1 MQHLNKVIN
10 MECKQGMRVMIAD
23 NSIDAIVTDPPY
35 GLSKQPKMEEVLKH
49 WLAGDDYQATGSG
62 FMGKTWDS
70 FVPGPSIWKEAYRC
84 LKPGA
89 WAVVFA
95 GSRTQDLMTLSL
107 RLAGFEIMDTGM
119 WLYGSGFPKSLDI
132 SKAIDKLNGRP
143 SIPDDEFRR
152 YIKSAMKLKSI
163 SNKILDS
170 LCGTNGMVGHYTG
183 ESQPTF
189 PTVEKWKIIKRVLEL
204 DDRYDEVISRVEAD
218 REVVGTKIKARS
230 TSGNSALPTIDG
242 ETVYKEFKIT
252 KPATDQAK
260 QWEGFGTALKPAY
273 EPFILARKP
282 LDGTYANNVL
292 KHGVGGLNIDGC
304 RIPSEEGGR
313 PLREVAPLRDD
324 FTYTGNAL
332 NGRVNGSLASS
343 KASGLTDQGRFPA
356 NVIHDGLDEP
366 WAKYFYCAKTSKKDR
381 NEGLENLAVTSAGDM
396 TGGREE
402 CSDGLNS
409 PRAGAGR
416 TTGARN
422 IHPTVKPTELMRYLC
437 RLVTPPEG
445 LILDPFSGSG
455 STGKAAVL
463 EGFNFIGFEMDE
475 KYCEIANH
483 RINHKLKEINNEKN

>member
-1 MQHLNKVIN
+1 MSVIN
-10 MECKQGMRVMIAD
+10 MECKLGMQLMIAN

-35 GLSKQPKMEEVLKH
+35 GLSKQPKIEEVLKH
-49 WLAGDDYQATGSG
+49 WLAGDDYNATGSG

-95 GSRTQDLMTLSL
+95 GSRTQDLMALSL

-132 SKAIDKLNGRP
+132 SKAIDK
-143 SIPDDEFRR
+143 S
-152 YIKSAMKLKSI
+152 SS
-163 SNKILDS
+163 
-170 LCGTNGMVGHYTG
+170 
-183 ESQPTF
+183 
-189 PTVEKWKIIKRVLEL
+189 
-204 DDRYDEVISRVEAD
+204 
-218 REVVGTKIKARS
+218 
-230 TSGNSALPTIDG
+230 
-242 ETVYKEFKIT
+242 
-252 KPATDQAK
+252 DQAK

-304 RIPSEEGGR
+304 RIGDEVRINQPAGNKQGGNSYNMSVTGMPSDAKPTE
-313 PLREVAPLRDD
+313 AI
-324 FTYTGNAL
+324 
-332 NGRVNGSLASS
+332 
-343 KASGLTDQGRFPA
+343 GRFPA

-366 WAKYFYCAKTSKKDR
+366 WAKYFYCAKASKKDR
-381 NEGLENLAVTSAGDM
+381 DEGLENLHVTSAGEM
-396 TGGREE
+396 TDRVEG
-402 CSDGLNS
+402 SDGLNS

-437 RLVTPPEG
+437 RLVTPPNG

-463 EGFNFIGFEMDE
+463 EGFNFTGFEMDE
-475 KYCEIANH
+475 TYCEIANK
-483 RINHKLKEINNEKN
+483 RIEYAHNSRI

>member
-1 MQHLNKVIN
+1 
-10 MECKQGMRVMIAD
+10 MECKLGMQLMIAD

-49 WLAGDDYQATGSG
+49 WLAGDDYNATGSG
-62 FMGKTWDS
+62 FMGKSWDS

-95 GSRTQDLMTLSL
+95 GSRTQDLMALSL

-132 SKAIDKLNGRP
+132 SKAIDKYLGA
-143 SIPDDEFRR
+143 E
-152 YIKSAMKLKSI
+152 
-163 SNKILDS
+163 
-170 LCGTNGMVGHYTG
+170 
-183 ESQPTF
+183 
-189 PTVEKWKIIKRVLEL
+189 
-204 DDRYDEVISRVEAD
+204 
-218 REVVGTKIKARS
+218 REVVGKY
-230 TSGNSALPTIDG
+230 SAPGLDTQNVLQGSQNRKKYVFDKFSDEPT
-242 ETVYKEFKIT
+242 
-252 KPATDQAK
+252 TDQAK
-260 QWEGFGTALKPAY
+260 RWEGFGTALKPAY

-304 RIPSEEGGR
+304 RVGDEQLGEVKRGVSKLRTFEGAEGNVTPSR
-313 PLREVAPLRDD
+313 
-324 FTYTGNAL
+324 T
-332 NGRVNGSLASS
+332 
-343 KASGLTDQGRFPA
+343 GRFPA

-366 WAKYFYCAKTSKKDR
+366 WAKYFYCAKASKKDR
-381 NEGLENLAVTSAGDM
+381 DEGLENLSVTSAGEM
-396 TGGREE
+396 TDREE
-402 CSDGLNS
+402 GSDGLNS
-409 PRAGAGR
+409 PSAGAGR

-437 RLVTPPEG
+437 RLVTPPNG

-463 EGFNFIGFEMDE
+463 EGFNFMGFEMDE
-475 KYCEIANH
+475 TYCEIANK
-483 RINHKLKEINNEKN
+483 RIEHAHNSRIRS

>member
-1 MQHLNKVIN
+1 MSVIN
-10 MECKQGMRVMIAD
+10 MECKQGMQVMIAD

-49 WLAGDDYQATGSG
+49 WLAGDDYNATGSG

-95 GSRTQDLMTLSL
+95 GSRTQDLMALSL

-132 SKAIDKLNGRP
+132 SKAIDKSLGVKGSKGEVTGKSGKERSCMDGDFNGGEYHAY
-143 SIPDDEFRR
+143 IPG
-152 YIKSAMKLKSI
+152 S
-163 SNKILDS
+163 
-170 LCGTNGMVGHYTG
+170 
-183 ESQPTF
+183 
-189 PTVEKWKIIKRVLEL
+189 
-204 DDRYDEVISRVEAD
+204 
-218 REVVGTKIKARS
+218 
-230 TSGNSALPTIDG
+230 
-242 ETVYKEFKIT
+242 
-252 KPATDQAK
+252 DQAK
-260 QWEGFGTALKPAY
+260 QWEGWGTALKPAY

-304 RIPSEEGGR
+304 RIQRSDNDRTEYGVNGDELSHAVDENASCYGGR
-313 PLREVAPLRDD
+313 SRVS
-324 FTYTGNAL
+324 YTPNTA
-332 NGRVNGSLASS
+332 
-343 KASGLTDQGRFPA
+343 GRFPA
-356 NVIHDGLDEP
+356 NVIHDGSDCITELLPKTGPSKRSNRGIGLTDDDFKVYGKGNGNFNSVRGHVD
-366 WAKYFYCAKTSKKDR
+366 AGGSVARFFYCAKASKKDR
-381 NEGLENLAVTSAGDM
+381 DEGLEDLSVTPAGEM

-402 CSDGLNS
+402 GSDGLNS

-422 IHPTVKPTELMRYLC
+422 IHPTVKPTDLMRYLC
-437 RLVTPPEG
+437 KLVTPPEG

-475 KYCEIANH
+475 KYCEIANT
-483 RINHKLKEINNEKN
+483 RIDHSRIRSE

>member
-1 MQHLNKVIN
+1 MSVIN
-10 MECKQGMRVMIAD
+10 MECKLGMQLMIAD

-49 WLAGDDYQATGSG
+49 WLAGDDYNATGSG

-95 GSRTQDLMTLSL
+95 GSRTQDLMALSL

-132 SKAIDKLNGRP
+132 SKAIDKQLGAEFDSVPASGVGFMNENGEGGYNATKNRLIQT
-143 SIPDDEFRR
+143 SE
-152 YIKSAMKLKSI
+152 KS
-163 SNKILDS
+163 
-170 LCGTNGMVGHYTG
+170 
-183 ESQPTF
+183 
-189 PTVEKWKIIKRVLEL
+189 
-204 DDRYDEVISRVEAD
+204 
-218 REVVGTKIKARS
+218 
-230 TSGNSALPTIDG
+230 
-242 ETVYKEFKIT
+242 
-252 KPATDQAK
+252 DQAK
-260 QWEGFGTALKPAY
+260 QWEGWGTALKPAY

-282 LDGTYANNVL
+282 LDGTYANNVS

-304 RIPSEEGGR
+304 RIERHSNDRTEYGISGDEKSHTGG
-313 PLREVAPLRDD
+313 EN
-324 FTYTGNAL
+324 TSCYGEYN
-332 NGRVNGSLASS
+332 RVEYNPHA
-343 KASGLTDQGRFPA
+343 AGRFPA

-366 WAKYFYCAKTSKKDR
+366 WAKYFYCAKASKKDR
-381 NEGLENLAVTSAGDM
+381 DEGLENLSITSAGEM
-396 TGGREE
+396 TDREE
-402 CSDGLNS
+402 GSDGLNS

-437 RLVTPPEG
+437 RLVTPPNG

-463 EGFNFIGFEMDE
+463 EGFNFTGFEMDE
-475 KYCEIANH
+475 TYCEIANK
-483 RINHKLKEINNEKN
+483 RIEYAHNSRIRS

>member
-1 MQHLNKVIN
+1 MSVIN

-35 GLSKQPKMEEVLKH
+35 GLSKQPEMEEVLKH
-49 WLAGDDYQATGSG
+49 WLAGDDYNATGSG

-95 GSRTQDLMTLSL
+95 GSRTQDLMALSL

-132 SKAIDKLNGRP
+132 SKAIDKHGGEYIGWFGEWLKNWRLENNIKQSDISKLFP
-143 SIPDDEFRR
+143 S
-152 YIKSAMKLKSI
+152 KSGGI
-163 SNKILDS
+163 
-170 LCGTNGMVGHYTG
+170 TG
-183 ESQPTF
+183 C
-189 PTVEKWKIIKRVLEL
+189 VANWEKG
-204 DDRYDEVISRVEAD
+204 Y
-218 REVVGTKIKARS
+218 
-230 TSGNSALPTIDG
+230 NLPTI
-242 ETVYKEFKIT
+242 EQFNLICKYFKLPFENIEDVQRDIIGNKKNNLTAYQNIGGDNLSGYINIT

-260 QWEGFGTALKPAY
+260 QWGGWGTALKPAY

-304 RIPSEEGGR
+304 RIERQSDDRTEYGVSGDELSNAVDENAPCYGGR
-313 PLREVAPLRDD
+313 SRVS
-324 FTYTGNAL
+324 YTPNTA
-332 NGRVNGSLASS
+332 
-343 KASGLTDQGRFPA
+343 GRFPA
-356 NVIHDGLDEP
+356 NVIHDGLDES
-366 WAKYFYCAKTSKKDR
+366 WAKYFYCAKASKKDR
-381 NEGLENLAVTSAGDM
+381 DEGLENLSITPAGEM

-402 CSDGLNS
+402 GSDGLNS

-416 TTGARN
+416 TAGARN
-422 IHPTVKPTELMRYLC
+422 IHPTVKPTDLMRYLC
-437 RLVTPPEG
+437 KLVTPPEG

-475 KYCEIANH
+475 KYCEIANT
-483 RINHKLKEINNEKN
+483 RIDHSRIRSE

>member
-1 MQHLNKVIN
+1 MSVIN
-10 MECKQGMRVMIAD
+10 MECKQGMQVMIAD

-49 WLAGDDYQATGSG
+49 WLAGDDYNATGSG

-84 LKPGA
+84 LKPGG

-95 GSRTQDLMTLSL
+95 GSRTQDLMALSL

-119 WLYGSGFPKSLDI
+119 WLYGSGFPKSLNI
-132 SKAIDKLNGRP
+132 SKAIDKSLGAERQV
-143 SIPDDEFRR
+143 IGT
-152 YIKSAMKLKSI
+152 LK
-163 SNKILDS
+163 
-170 LCGTNGMVGHYTG
+170 G
-183 ESQPTF
+183 
-189 PTVEKWKIIKRVLEL
+189 
-204 DDRYDEVISRVEAD
+204 A
-218 REVVGTKIKARS
+218 GTKDNVS
-230 TSGNSALPTIDG
+230 FGNGHNP
-242 ETVYKEFKIT
+242 VYHRT

-260 QWEGFGTALKPAY
+260 QWEGWGTALKPAY

-304 RIPSEEGGR
+304 RVGDEVRINQPAGNKQGGNSYNMS
-313 PLREVAPLRDD
+313 V
-324 FTYTGNAL
+324 TGMPQDAKPTE
-332 NGRVNGSLASS
+332 AI
-343 KASGLTDQGRFPA
+343 GRFPA
-356 NVIHDGLDEP
+356 NVIHDGSDCVTELLPKTDPSKRSNRGVGLTESNFKIYGKGNEDFNSVRGHCDNGGSV
-366 WAKYFYCAKTSKKDR
+366 ARFFYCAKASKKDR
-381 NEGLENLAVTSAGDM
+381 DEGLENLSITPAGEM

-402 CSDGLNS
+402 GSDGLNS

-422 IHPTVKPTELMRYLC
+422 IHPTVKPTDLMRYLC
-437 RLVTPPEG
+437 RLVTPPDG

-463 EGFNFIGFEMDE
+463 EGFNFIGFEMDV
-475 KYCEIANH
+475 KYCEIANT
-483 RINHKLKEINNEKN
+483 RIDHSRIRSE

>member
-1 MQHLNKVIN
+1 MSVIN
-10 MECKQGMRVMIAD
+10 MECKLGMQLMIAD

-49 WLAGDDYQATGSG
+49 WLAGDDYNATGSG

-95 GSRTQDLMTLSL
+95 GSRTQDLMALSL

-132 SKAIDKLNGRP
+132 SKAIDKCLGAERSKVRINASEVRNPKTHGNGT
-143 SIPDDEFRR
+143 D
-152 YIKSAMKLKSI
+152 
-163 SNKILDS
+163 
-170 LCGTNGMVGHYTG
+170 
-183 ESQPTF
+183 
-189 PTVEKWKIIKRVLEL
+189 
-204 DDRYDEVISRVEAD
+204 
-218 REVVGTKIKARS
+218 GTKGATRPWIER
-230 TSGNSALPTIDG
+230 ALEVGYHEKDSD
-242 ETVYKEFKIT
+242 E
-252 KPATDQAK
+252 PATDQAK

-304 RIPSEEGGR
+304 RIPDG
-313 PLREVAPLRDD
+313 D
-324 FTYTGNAL
+324 
-332 NGRVNGSLASS
+332 
-343 KASGLTDQGRFPA
+343 RFPA

-366 WAKYFYCAKTSKKDR
+366 WAKYFYCAKASKKDR
-381 NEGLENLAVTSAGDM
+381 DEGLENLSITSASEM
-396 TGGREE
+396 TDREE
-402 CSDGLNS
+402 GSDGLNS

-416 TTGARN
+416 TTGSRN

-437 RLVTPPEG
+437 RLVTPPNG

-455 STGKAAVL
+455 STGKGAVL
-463 EGFNFIGFEMDE
+463 EGFNFIGFEMDV
-475 KYCEIANH
+475 KYCEIANE
-483 RINHKLKEINNEKN
+483 RIKHAHNSRIQS